1 MNILVIIRGIVG
13 FTLVF
18 FIPGHTL
25 ILAMWPKKKREVYE
39 DILKILREKDIS
51 SVTLVGRSDNLES
64 LGPILDENKIRYKT
78 YTRDAG
84 KENEDDALI
93 IESENLV
100 LMDSMDLNI
109 NPKDKFIIDLGNNLE
124 AGERVVKIKD
134 TIDGIERFALSV
146 GLSIAIVPLLG
157 LLLDKTGIGITFGSI
172 MGSIILVS
180 AVLFGVYFKRRSK
193 DGL

>member
-1 MNILVIIRGIVG
+1 MNILVIIRAIVG

-18 FIPGHTL
+18 FIPGHAL

-78 YTRDAG
+78 YTRDAE

-93 IESENLV
+93 IESENLI
-100 LMDSMDLNI
+100 LMDSLDLNI
-109 NPKDKFIIDLGNNLE
+109 DPKNKFIIDLGNNLE
-124 AGERVVKIKD
+124 AGEQVVKIED

-157 LLLDKTGIGITFGSI
+157 LLLDKLGLGIRLGTILV
-172 MGSIILVS
+172 SIILVS
-180 AVLFGVYFKRRSK
+180 TIFFVVYIKRRRSYE
-193 DGL
+193 L

>member
-1 MNILVIIRGIVG
+1 MNILAIIRAIVG

-25 ILAMWPKKKREVYE
+25 TLAMWSKKKSEIYE

-51 SVTLVGRSDNLES
+51 SVTLIGRSDNLES
-64 LGPILDENKIRYKT
+64 MEPILDENKIKYIT

-84 KENEDDALI
+84 KENDDDTAI
-93 IESENLV
+93 IESKNLI
-100 LMDSMDLNI
+100 LMDSLDLNI

-124 AGERVVKIKD
+124 AGEQVVKIED

-157 LLLDKTGIGITFGSI
+157 LLLDKLGLGITLGNI
-172 MGSIILVS
+172 LTSIILVS
-180 AVLFGVYFKRRSK
+180 TILFGIYIKRRRTYE
-193 DGL
+193 L

>member
-1 MNILVIIRGIVG
+1 MNILVIIRAIEG

-18 FIPGHTL
+18 FIPGHAL

-51 SVTLVGRSDNLES
+51 SVALVGRSDNLES

-78 YTRDAG
+78 YTRDAE

-93 IESENLV
+93 IESENLI
-100 LMDSMDLNI
+100 LMDSLDLNI
-109 NPKDKFIIDLGNNLE
+109 DPKDKFIIDLGNNLE
-124 AGERVVKIKD
+124 AGGRVVKIED

-157 LLLDKTGIGITFGSI
+157 LLLDKLGLGIRLGTILV
-172 MGSIILVS
+172 SIILVS
-180 AVLFGVYFKRRSK
+180 TIFFGVYIWRRRSYE
-193 DGL
+193 L

>member
-18 FIPGHTL
+18 FIPGHALT
-25 ILAMWPKKKREVYE
+25 LAMWSKKKREVYE

-51 SVTLVGRSDNLES
+51 SVTLVGKSDNLES
-64 LGPILDENKIRYKT
+64 LEPLLDENKIRYKT

-93 IESENLV
+93 IESENLI

-124 AGERVVKIKD
+124 AGGRVVKVED
-134 TIDGIERFALSV
+134 TLDGLERFALSI
-146 GLSIAIVPLLG
+146 GLSIAIAPLLG

>member
-1 MNILVIIRGIVG
+1 MNILAIIRAIVG

-18 FIPGHTL
+18 FIPGHAL
-25 ILAMWPKKKREVYE
+25 IIAMWPKKKREVYE
-39 DILKILREKDIS
+39 DILKILREKDIL

-64 LGPILDENKIRYKT
+64 LGPILDENKIRYNT

-93 IESENLV
+93 IESENLI
-100 LMDSMDLNI
+100 LMDNLDLNI

-124 AGERVVKIKD
+124 AGERVVKIED

-157 LLLDKTGIGITFGSI
+157 LLLDKLGLGITLGTI
-172 MGSIILVS
+172 LASIILVS
-180 AVLFGVYFKRRSK
+180 TIFFVVYIQRRRAYE
-193 DGL
+193 L